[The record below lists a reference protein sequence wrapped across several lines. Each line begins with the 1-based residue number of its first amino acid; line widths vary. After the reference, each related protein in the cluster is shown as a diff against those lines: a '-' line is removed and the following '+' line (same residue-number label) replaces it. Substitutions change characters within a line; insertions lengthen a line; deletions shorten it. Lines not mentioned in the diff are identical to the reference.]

1 MLKIYI
7 NISYKKTKNIRILF
21 LIIFFGNI
29 LILKN
34 EDKKKSNNIFKNV
47 DIFSLNFAINSYS
60 KILNYLNSKYRI
72 KEKYKSKILKK
83 EIKLYSVDV
92 HYSFNLQKFIN
103 YSKLKNKFILK
114 IDSDN
119 PDYLIYGTLG
129 NQHLNPKY
137 KNSVKISYHSEN
149 MIVDFEQ
156 ADYCIGNHNII
167 YLDRYF
173 RYPRFIY
180 ILTSFKL
187 NNNFILSDIRER
199 ALKNHTKRKFCAAV
213 ISNIHFTD
221 YFRLDFIKKL
231 NLYKKVDM
239 GGKFNNNVGGRIK
252 NKIQFLLN
260 YKFSFAME
268 NTNGDGYITEKI
280 IESFYSG
287 TIPIYY
293 GNYMVDEFINPKTY
307 ILIRGPQDIDKKLK
321 YIKDIDN
328 NSTLYKQILKEKV
341 IIDENI
347 DDKFEK
353 EKSDFFMHI
362 FEQDKNLAKRK

>member
-1 MLKIYI
+1 MI
-7 NISYKKTKNIRILF
+7 NISCKNIRFLF
-21 LIIFFGNI
+21 LIVQLIIFFGNI

-34 EDKKKSNNIFKNV
+34 KDKKKSNILFNNIDNAT
-47 DIFSLNFAINSYS
+47 LNFALNSYS

-72 KEKYKSKILKK
+72 KEKNKTKILKK
-83 EIKLYSVDV
+83 EIKLYTVDV
-92 HYSFNLQKFIN
+92 HYAFNLKTFIN
-103 YSKLKNKFILK
+103 YSKLKNKFILT

-129 NQHLNPKY
+129 KLHLNPKY
-137 KNSVKISYHSEN
+137 KNAVKISFHSEN

-180 ILTSFKL
+180 ILTSFKS
-187 NNNFILSDIRER
+187 NNNYILSDIRER
-199 ALKNHTKRKFCAAV
+199 VLKNYPERKFCAAV
-213 ISNIHFTD
+213 ISNNHFTD
-221 YFRLDFIKKL
+221 NFRLNFIKKL

-239 GGKFNNNVGGRIK
+239 GGKFNNNVGGPIK

-260 YKFSFAME
+260 YKFSLAME

-293 GNYMVDEFINPKTY
+293 GDYMVDEFINPKAY
-307 ILIRGPQDIDKKLK
+307 ILIKGPQDIDKKIK

-328 NSTLYKQILKEKV
+328 NNTLYKQILKEKV

-347 DDKFEK
+347 DVKFEE
-353 EKSDFFMHI
+353 EKSDFFKLKI
-362 FEQDKNLAKRK
+362 Y